1 MATDTEEWTSDDDED
16 ELTPDSKVKQVNSLP
31 IFELQILLK
40 KVVPN
45 MTLVARNG
53 YANPLAWAGV
63 C

>member
-1 MATDTEEWTSDDDED
+1 MATDTEEWTSDYED
-16 ELTPDSKVKQVNSLP
+16 ELTPQSKVKQVNSLP

-45 MTLVARNG
+45 MTLAARNG
-53 YANPLAWAGV
+53 YLNLLAWAGV